1 MRDLKNI
8 LLLCLCVSVL
18 AGAWMISDVEKS
30 VVAFGNGETHNTA
43 AIANILANMTSSVSN
58 MNQRKAQQEKQILD
72 AVEAAEYLGIT
83 EQILAKLLDSKDIPA
98 LQINSTYRFSKRALD
113 EWVYEQ
119 SIKRTTY
126 QKW

>member
-1 MRDLKNI
+1 MRNMKNVWMF
-8 LLLCLCVSVL
+8 CLCAVL
-18 AGAWMISDVEKS
+18 LIGSWLISDATKS
-30 VVAFGNGETHNTA
+30 IAAYGDSATHNTA
-43 AIANILANMTSSVSN
+43 QIANILVTMSN
-58 MNQRKAQQEKQILD
+58 ELNDLNNKKSPQEKQILD

-119 SIKRTTY
+119 SKKHTTY
-126 QKW
+126 QK